1 MGTSSALT
9 KRKAITNVEV
19 EEKMGMGLTNTCI
32 SRSFSTR
39 KIECFL
45 HIVFWGLQLIVFF
58 IALRENR
65 EMRAA
70 QARASV
76 EVAKEVNNDKSLKSR
91 DKERLLKEKQ
101 ANQTKVN

>member
-1 MGTSSALT
+1 MLSAHYLLGPT
-9 KRKAITNVEV
+9 
-19 EEKMGMGLTNTCI
+19 
-32 SRSFSTR
+32 
-39 KIECFL
+39 
-45 HIVFWGLQLIVFF
+45 IVCLF
-58 IALRENR
+58 IAFRENR

>member
-1 MGTSSALT
+1 
-9 KRKAITNVEV
+9 
-19 EEKMGMGLTNTCI
+19 MGLI
-32 SRSFSTR
+32 Q
-39 KIECFL
+39 
-45 HIVFWGLQLIVFF
+45 GLEADNFF
-58 IALRENR
+58 GFRENR

-101 ANQTKVN
+101 ANQTKVMTN

>member
-1 MGTSSALT
+1 M
-9 KRKAITNVEV
+9 
-19 EEKMGMGLTNTCI
+19 
-32 SRSFSTR
+32 F
-39 KIECFL
+39 
-45 HIVFWGLQLIVFF
+45 VFF
-58 IALRENR
+58 AFRENR

-101 ANQTKVN
+101 ANQTKVNWLVTFDVWKKI

>member
-1 MGTSSALT
+1 MMERHRKEEWELT
-9 KRKAITNVEV
+9 RTHLQAQEEV
-19 EEKMGMGLTNTCI
+19 LKKLMESQQTQQTKELEAT
-32 SRSFSTR
+32 F
-39 KIECFL
+39 E
-45 HIVFWGLQLIVFF
+45 
-58 IALRENR
+58 RENR

-101 ANQTKVN
+101 ANQTKIFIDERKTAAIRQDKRK